1 MSTYSRISS
10 LVFATL
16 IAFFALHAS
25 AGATHVNSVIEEGR
39 CGHEGIGKI
48 QYLQN
53 SDQGNG
59 YEVTV
64 KTTEERRG
72 EKTESTKTH
81 GIKAGGKK
89 YLGCTFS
96 EVMPLI
102 SYKRTVVSESAK

>member
-1 MSTYSRISS
+1 MSNYSRISS
-10 LVFATL
+10 LVFATF

-25 AGATHVNSVIEEGR
+25 AGATHVNSVIEKGR

-53 SDQGNG
+53 SDQSNS

-64 KTTEERRG
+64 KTIEERRG
-72 EKTESTKTH
+72 EKMESTKTH
-81 GIKAGGKK
+81 GIEAGGKK

-102 SYKRTVVSESAK
+102 SFERTIVSESTK